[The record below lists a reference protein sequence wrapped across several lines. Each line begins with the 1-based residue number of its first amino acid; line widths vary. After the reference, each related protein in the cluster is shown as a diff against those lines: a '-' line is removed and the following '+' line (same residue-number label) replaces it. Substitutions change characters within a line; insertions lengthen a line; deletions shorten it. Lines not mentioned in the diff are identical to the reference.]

1 MFELAYFAVSALI
14 AAGVFEEAVV
24 PAATYTN
31 ETYVQPAV
39 EYTKGVVTEG
49 VDYVKEK
56 IN

>member
-1 MFELAYFAVSALI
+1 MFEIAYFLVSAII
-14 AAGVFEEAVV
+14 AVGVFEEAVV

-31 ETYVQPAV
+31 DTYVQPAV
-39 EYTKGVVTEG
+39 DYTKEKVTEG

>member
-1 MFELAYFAVSALI
+1 MFELAYLAVSAII
-14 AAGVFEEAVV
+14 AVGIFEEAVV

-39 EYTKGVVTEG
+39 EYTKEVVTEG
-49 VDYVKEK
+49 VDFVKEK

>member
-1 MFELAYFAVSALI
+1 MFEMAYFLVSVIIAV
-14 AAGVFEEAVV
+14 GVFEEAVV

-31 ETYVQPAV
+31 DTYVQPAV
-39 EYTKGVVTEG
+39 DYTKEKVTEG

>member
-1 MFELAYFAVSALI
+1 MFEMAYFFVSAII
-14 AAGVFEEAVV
+14 AVGVFEDAVV

-31 ETYVQPAV
+31 EHYVKPA
-39 EYTKGVVTEG
+39 EG

>member
-1 MFELAYFAVSALI
+1 MFEMAYFFVSAFI
-14 AAGVFEEAVV
+14 AVGVFEDAVV

-31 ETYVQPAV
+31 EHYVKPAV
-39 EYTKGVVTEG
+39 DYTKDAVTEG

>member
-1 MFELAYFAVSALI
+1 MFEIAYFLVSAII
-14 AAGVFEEAVV
+14 AVGVFEEAVV

-31 ETYVQPAV
+31 DTYVQPAV
-39 EYTKGVVTEG
+39 GYTKELVTEG

>member
-1 MFELAYFAVSALI
+1 MFEMAYFVVSAII
-14 AAGVFEEAVV
+14 AVGVFEEAVV

-31 ETYVQPAV
+31 EHYVKPAV
-39 EYTKGVVTEG
+39 DYTKEAVTEG

>member
-1 MFELAYFAVSALI
+1 MFEIAYFAVSALI
-14 AAGVFEEAVV
+14 AVGIFEEAVV
-24 PAATYTN
+24 PAAVYTN

-39 EYTKGVVTEG
+39 SYTKEVVTEG

>member
-1 MFELAYFAVSALI
+1 MFEMAYFFVTAFIAV
-14 AAGVFEEAVV
+14 GVFEEAVV

-31 ETYVQPAV
+31 DTYVQPAV
-39 EYTKGVVTEG
+39 GYTKELVTDG

>member
-1 MFELAYFAVSALI
+1 MFEIAYFFVTAIIAV
-14 AAGVFEEAVV
+14 GVFEEAVV

-31 ETYVQPAV
+31 DTYVQPAV
-39 EYTKGVVTEG
+39 DYTKEKVTEG